1 MLSKYVAR
9 MWSPK
14 TRVLNLVSVGLV
26 AAGMISWIRF
36 IDLLES
42 QTGSTF
48 VQTGA
53 FLNSVGFLF
62 LASQLST
69 VGVAFYAYSVSA
81 KRASEWER
89 QLETAV
95 EAIQTFIKERKEVGA
110 GQLPTLD
117 LRSLRELVPKKT
129 SGTQLFAVLEA
140 VGMLFLYGWL
150 VAEVRYNVYAQEWS
164 RQNAPWIFYLLN
176 EYLLFLFAG
185 ILVSVVVSW
194 IRARHRG

>member
-1 MLSKYVAR
+1 MFSKYVAR
-9 MWSPK
+9 LWSPR

-26 AAGMISWIRF
+26 TVGMFSWIRF

-42 QTGSTF
+42 QTSSTF

-69 VGVAFYAYSVSA
+69 VGVAFYAYSLTA
-81 KRASEWER
+81 KKASEWER
-89 QLETAV
+89 RLETAL
-95 EAIQTFIKERKEVGA
+95 EAIQTFIKERKEAGA

-117 LRSLRELVPKKT
+117 LRTLRELGSKKASRT
-129 SGTQLFAVLEA
+129 HLFPVLEA
-140 VGMLFLYGWL
+140 VGMLLLYGWL
-150 VAEVRYNVYAQEWS
+150 VAEFRYNVYAQEWA
-164 RQNAPWIFYLLN
+164 RQSAPWVFYLLN

-185 ILVSVVVSW
+185 VLASVVVSW
-194 IRARHRG
+194 LRARHEG